1 MQLDLIADR
10 RFSSGVKFA
19 RYAMRTDDIAAIAL
33 RTSAVPNE
41 RDTVSVDLACTATDS
56 KR

>member
-33 RTSAVPNE
+33 RTCAVPNE